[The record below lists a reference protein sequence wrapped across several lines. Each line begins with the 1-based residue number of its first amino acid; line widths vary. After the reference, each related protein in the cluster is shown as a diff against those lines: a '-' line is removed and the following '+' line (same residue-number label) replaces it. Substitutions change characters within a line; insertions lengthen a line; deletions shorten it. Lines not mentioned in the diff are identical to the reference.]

1 MLFSIMR
8 MNLNARAVPAHHSD
22 LPGNNILLT
31 IRPAC
36 PLPGDHSYTTN
47 SDSLLRMLRQKTD
60 LPSTVLE
67 KFEMGFYS
75 PKGANLLAVEFSEK
89 TLTEIGY
96 FVD

>member
-1 MLFSIMR
+1 
-8 MNLNARAVPAHHSD
+8 MNLIARVVRADGPD
-22 LPGNNILLT
+22 LPENDVLLT

-36 PLPGDHSYTTN
+36 PLPGDYSFKTN
-47 SDSLLRMLRQKTD
+47 GDSLLRMLRRQTD

-67 KFEMGFYS
+67 KFEKGICS
-75 PKGANLLAVEFSEK
+75 LKGATLLAVEISEK